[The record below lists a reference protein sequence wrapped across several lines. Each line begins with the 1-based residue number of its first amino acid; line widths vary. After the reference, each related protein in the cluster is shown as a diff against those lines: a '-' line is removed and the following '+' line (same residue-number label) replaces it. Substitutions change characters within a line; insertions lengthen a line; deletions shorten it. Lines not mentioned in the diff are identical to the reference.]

1 MAAGVLRGL
10 IAGADLG
17 GTKLRVVVDGRI
29 VLDVPTGPSATPDDL
44 ERHVAGCL
52 PAGTTALGIAI
63 PGLVA
68 DDTVVLSDVLPLIGG
83 WRPLA
88 ALGLPGVVVN
98 DARAALAADA
108 VDLPA
113 GATAGVVMVGTGIG
127 ASFLADGRPLEGAG
141 GHAGELGSIPAGP
154 DGRTLDQLASGAAIL
169 LASGGTAA
177 ALHARLAAGDAGAE
191 RLVADAGA
199 ALGRGLAALVNLFNP
214 VRLTLGGGT
223 LRYRGYVEA
232 ARAAAE
238 AGSLAE
244 LWRACE
250 LRVAAD
256 PDTLVARGAALSA
269 SRATTR

>member
-1 MAAGVLRGL
+1 M

-29 VLDVPTGPSATPDDL
+29 VLDVPTGPAATPAEI
-44 ERHVAGCL
+44 ERHIAGCL
-52 PAGTTALGIAI
+52 PSGTAALGIAI

-68 DDTVVLSDVLPLIGG
+68 GDTVVLSDVLPLIGG

-88 ALGLPGVVVN
+88 ALGLPGVVIN
-98 DARAALAADA
+98 DASAALVADSA
-108 VDLPA
+108 DLPA

-127 ASFLADGRPLEGAG
+127 ASFLVDGRKLEGAG
-141 GHAGELGSIPAGP
+141 GHAGELGSIPAAP
-154 DGRTLDQLASGAAIL
+154 DGRTLDQLASGAAL
-169 LASGGTAA
+169 LRASGGTPAE
-177 ALHARLAAGDAGAE
+177 LHGRLASGDAGAE

-199 ALGRGLAALVNLFNP
+199 ALGRGLATLVNLFNP

-238 AGSLAE
+238 AGSLGE

-250 LRVAAD
+250 LRVAVE
-256 PDTLVARGAALSA
+256 PDTLVARGAILSA
-269 SRATTR
+269 SRR